1 MYTRMT
7 TVCNPTGLHARPA
20 TEFVNRA
27 KQYKSRITICNP
39 QEEPA
44 DTVNAKS
51 VVLVLSLGLAKG
63 SQVEITA
70 QGGWKLADFTTDM
83 AKEKVDSDLFG
94 FSLTMGSGTPCAT
107 DDLSLRQFQHI
118 SFHLRQELRRD
129 LHISINGIVISGAHG
144 KVEGHLSYPAVSYM
158 INCLQ

>member
-44 DTVNAKS
+44 DTVNAQS

-70 QGGWKLADFTTDM
+70 QGEDEQQA
-83 AKEKVDSDLFG
+83 VDELIGLLESGFG
-94 FSLTMGSGTPCAT
+94 
-107 DDLSLRQFQHI
+107 
-118 SFHLRQELRRD
+118 EL
-129 LHISINGIVISGAHG
+129 
-144 KVEGHLSYPAVSYM
+144 
-158 INCLQ
+158 